1 MPRIRSE
8 ERRRSALTAA
18 TRLIAEH
25 GLGVPTAVIAREAG
39 LSNGSLFNYFPTK
52 VDLFNALYVE
62 LKRELAAAVVGTIPP
77 HATFRDRTYHAWS
90 RWTAWGASD
99 PAKQRAL
106 MALEASVEV
115 GAQARAEAHDVM
127 QGVDGLFEEARQ
139 DGPLREQP
147 LEFVVSVVAA
157 VAATTM
163 EFMAR
168 DPSQQERHCRAG
180 FAAVWRA
187 LT

>member
-1 MPRIRSE
+1 MPRVKTAE
-8 ERRRSALTAA
+8 KRRAVLDAA
-18 TRLIAEH
+18 TRVIAEQ
-25 GLGVPTAVIAREAG
+25 GLGAPTATIAREAG

-52 VDLFNALYVE
+52 AELFNELYLD
-62 LKRELAAAVVGTIPP
+62 LKRELAAAVIGAVPAEG
-77 HATFRDRTYHAWS
+77 TFRERTFRAWS
-90 RWTAWGASD
+90 CWTAWGASA

-106 MALEASVEV
+106 TALDASPEV
-115 GAQARAEAHDVM
+115 SAQSRAEAHAAM
-127 QGVDGLFEEARQ
+127 EGVDELFEEARQ

-147 LEFVVSVVAA
+147 LEFVVGLVAA

-168 DPSQQERHCRAG
+168 DPDQGERHCRAG